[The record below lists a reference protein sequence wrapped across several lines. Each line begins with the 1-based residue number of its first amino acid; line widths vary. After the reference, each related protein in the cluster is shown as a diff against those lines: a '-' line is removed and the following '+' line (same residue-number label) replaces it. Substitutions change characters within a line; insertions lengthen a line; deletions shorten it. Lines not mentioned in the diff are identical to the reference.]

1 MGGAQMLG
9 AAGNRLDVGARN
21 EAATRS
27 ALTRAGVRIVAA
39 ATGGTAGRTVRV
51 HVGPGE
57 VSVKEAGGAVDRAVA
72 GRPARRWG
80 AAA

>member
-1 MGGAQMLG
+1 MLG

-39 ATGGTAGRTVRV
+39 ETGGTAGRTVRV

-57 VSVKEAGGAVDRAVA
+57 VSVKEAGGAVTALW
-72 GRPARRWG
+72 PASPAQMG